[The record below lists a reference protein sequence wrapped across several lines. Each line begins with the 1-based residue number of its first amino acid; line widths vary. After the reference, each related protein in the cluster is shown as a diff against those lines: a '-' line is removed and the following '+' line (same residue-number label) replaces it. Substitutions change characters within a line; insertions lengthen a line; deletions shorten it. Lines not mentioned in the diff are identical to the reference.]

1 MLNDMLRASVQYGD
15 FDGTAAADHHDQR
28 GLWDLAK
35 KYGVDTDKY
44 FVFGID
50 IYVGETHGDEPA
62 HSNVS
67 ILAIDTQV
75 VGANSVD
82 SIQEYVDNNQGVLPY
97 VEFGIDANFEEV
109 LRFFKRF
116 SVVLKNSH
124 IARVSQYKKS

>member
-1 MLNDMLRASVQYGD
+1 MLNDMLKASVQYGD
-15 FDGTAAADHHDQR
+15 FDGTAAADHHDRR

-35 KYGVDTDKY
+35 KYGVDIDKY

-50 IYVGETHGDEPA
+50 IFVGEALGDEPA
-62 HSNVS
+62 HANVS

-97 VEFGIDANFEEV
+97 VEFGIDANLEEV
-109 LRFFKRF
+109 LRFFKQF

-124 IARVSQYKKS
+124 IVRVSQYKKS